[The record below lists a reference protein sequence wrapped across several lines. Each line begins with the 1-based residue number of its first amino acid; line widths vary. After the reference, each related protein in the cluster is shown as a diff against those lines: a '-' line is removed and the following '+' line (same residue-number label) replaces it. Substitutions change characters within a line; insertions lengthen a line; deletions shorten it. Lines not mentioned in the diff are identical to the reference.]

1 MRIIHIANFYGPKS
15 GGIKTTLH
23 NLGSGYLAEGHEFIY
38 VVPGKKFTRE
48 ETTHGAC
55 ISLPSWQIP
64 FSGGYRVIRST
75 HRVKTILNSLKP
87 DRIEVSDRFTL
98 SCLGKWAADR
108 NIPAIVFSH
117 ETLRGLVKNYLG
129 VPLKR
134 FVIWHNTRLASRF
147 DYVVTTTN
155 FAAAEF
161 DEIGTTNVVRVP
173 LGVDLDTF
181 SPSLRNEELRTKMIK
196 GGEVLLVH
204 CGRLSPEKKP
214 ERSLET
220 LRELL
225 DRGINARLVYIGSGP
240 LHKKLYDSSRDIP
253 VTFWGYV
260 ANKNL
265 LAQMI
270 ASADISLAPG
280 PIETFCLA
288 ALESLASG
296 TPVVASETSAVGE
309 FLIDHHGDFVG
320 LTAANN
326 SRAFA
331 DAVEILL
338 DEIAED
344 ATLSDR
350 CRTQAEQFPWSET
363 IMRLGRLGGAP
374 AITPVA
380 HRPTNKSAA

>member
-1 MRIIHIANFYGPKS
+1 
-15 GGIKTTLH
+15 
-23 NLGSGYLAEGHEFIY
+23 LGTEYRKIGHDIIY

-48 ETTHGAC
+48 NTTHGAC
-55 ISLPSWQIP
+55 ITLPSWVIP
-64 FSGGYRVIRST
+64 FSGGYRVIKSNRQ
-75 HRVKTILNSLKP
+75 VKIILQSLNP
-87 DRIEVSDRFTL
+87 DRLEVSDRFTL
-98 SCLGKWAADR
+98 SCLGSWAKQR

-117 ETLRGLVKNYLG
+117 ETLRGLVKNYFGL
-129 VPLKR
+129 PLKS
-134 FVIWHNTRLASRF
+134 FVSWHNSRLAGRF
-147 DYVVTTTN
+147 DFVVTTTN

-161 DEIGTTNVVRVP
+161 DEIGTSNVVRVP
-173 LGVDLDTF
+173 LGVDLQTF
-181 SPSLRNEELRTKMIK
+181 SPAHRNEELRAKMAK
-196 GGEVLLVH
+196 GGDILLVH

-214 ERSLET
+214 ERSLQV

-225 DRGINARLVYIGSGP
+225 SRGINARLVYIGSGP

-270 ASADISLAPG
+270 ASADISLATG

-309 FLIDHHGDFVG
+309 FLTDDNGDFVG

-326 SRAFA
+326 GVAFA
-331 DAVEILL
+331 DAVEIILEEL
-338 DEIAED
+338 KED
-344 ATLSDR
+344 PTLSHR
-350 CRTQAEQFPWSET
+350 CRLQAEKYPWSAT
-363 IMRLGRLGGAP
+363 IHKLDTMHP
-374 AITPVA
+374 I
-380 HRPTNKSAA
+380 KAA

>member
-1 MRIIHIANFYGPKS
+1 MKIIHIANFYGPKS

-23 NLGSGYLAEGHEFIY
+23 NLGTEYGKIGHDFIY
-38 VVPGKKFTRE
+38 VVPGKKFSRE
-48 ETTHGAC
+48 NTTHGAC
-55 ISLPSWQIP
+55 ITLPSWVIP
-64 FSGGYRVIRST
+64 FSGGYRVIKSNRQ
-75 HRVKTILNSLKP
+75 VKTIVQSLKP

-98 SCLGKWAADR
+98 SCLGNWAKQR

-117 ETLRGLVKNYLG
+117 ETLRGLVKNYFG
-129 VPLKR
+129 VPLKS
-134 FVIWHNTRLASRF
+134 FVSWHNSRLAGRF
-147 DYVVTTTN
+147 DFVVTTTN

-161 DEIGTTNVVRVP
+161 DEIGTSNVVRVP
-173 LGVDLDTF
+173 LGVDLETF
-181 SPSLRNEELRTKMIK
+181 SPTHRNEALRAKMIK
-196 GGEVLLVH
+196 GGDVLLVH

-214 ERSLET
+214 ERSLQV

-225 DRGINARLVYIGSGP
+225 SRGINARLVYIGSGP

-270 ASADISLAPG
+270 ASADVSLAPG

-309 FLIDHHGDFVG
+309 FLFEDNGDFVG

-326 SRAFA
+326 GAAFA
-331 DAVEILL
+331 DAVQIIL
-338 DEIAED
+338 DEIKED
-344 ATLSDR
+344 PTLSDR
-350 CRTQAEQFPWSET
+350 CRLQAEKFPWSAT
-363 IMRLGRLGGAP
+363 IFKLDTMH
-374 AITPVA
+374 PV
-380 HRPTNKSAA
+380 KAA

>member
-1 MRIIHIANFYGPKS
+1 MKIIHIANFYGPKS

-23 NLGSGYLAEGHEFIY
+23 NLGTEYGKIGHDFIY
-38 VVPGKKFTRE
+38 VVPGKKFSRE
-48 ETTHGAC
+48 NTTHGAC
-55 ISLPSWQIP
+55 ITLPSWVVP
-64 FSGGYRVIRST
+64 FSGGYRVIKSNRQ
-75 HRVKTILNSLKP
+75 VKTILQSLHP

-98 SCLGKWAADR
+98 SCLGNWAKQRD
-108 NIPAIVFSH
+108 IPAIVFSH
-117 ETLRGLVKNYLG
+117 ETLRGLVKNYCG
-129 VPLKR
+129 IPLTR
-134 FVIWHNTRLASRF
+134 FVRWHNSRLAGKF
-147 DYVVTTTN
+147 DFVVTTTN

-161 DEIGTTNVVRVP
+161 NEIGTSNIISVP

-181 SPSLRNEELRTKMIK
+181 SPQHRNEELRTKMIK
-196 GGEVLLVH
+196 GGAVLIVH

-214 ERSLET
+214 ERSLQV

-225 DRGINARLVYIGSGP
+225 SRGINARLVYIGSGP
-240 LHKKLYDSSRDIP
+240 LHKKLYESSRDIP

-270 ASADISLAPG
+270 ASADVSLAPG

-309 FLIDHHGDFVG
+309 FLSEDNGDFVG

-326 SRAFA
+326 GAAFA
-331 DAVEILL
+331 DAVEIIL
-338 DEIAED
+338 DEINED
-344 ATLSDR
+344 PTLSDR
-350 CRTQAEQFPWSET
+350 CRLQAEKFPWSAT
-363 IMRLGRLGGAP
+363 IHKLDTMHP
-374 AITPVA
+374 I
-380 HRPTNKSAA
+380 KAA

>member
-1 MRIIHIANFYGPKS
+1 MKIIHIANFYGPKS

-23 NLGSGYLAEGHEFIY
+23 NLGTEYGKIGHDFIY
-38 VVPGKKFTRE
+38 VVPGKKFSRE
-48 ETTHGAC
+48 NTSHGAC
-55 ISLPSWQIP
+55 ITLPSWVIP
-64 FSGGYRVIRST
+64 FSGGYRVIKSNRQ
-75 HRVKTILNSLKP
+75 VKTIVQSLSP

-98 SCLGKWAADR
+98 SCLGSWAKQR

-117 ETLRGLVKNYLG
+117 ETLRGLVKNYFGL
-129 VPLKR
+129 PLKS
-134 FVIWHNTRLASRF
+134 FVSWHNSRLAGRF
-147 DYVVTTTN
+147 DFVVTTTN

-161 DEIGTTNVVRVP
+161 NDIGTSNIVRVP
-173 LGVDLDTF
+173 LGVDLETF
-181 SPSLRNEELRTKMIK
+181 SPSHRNEELRAKMIK

-214 ERSLET
+214 ERSLQV

-225 DRGINARLVYIGSGP
+225 SRGINARLVYIGSGP

-270 ASADISLAPG
+270 ASADVSLAPG

-309 FLIDHHGDFVG
+309 FLTQDNGDFVG

-326 SRAFA
+326 GAAFA
-331 DAVEILL
+331 DAVQIIL
-338 DEIAED
+338 DEIKED
-344 ATLSDR
+344 PTLSDR
-350 CRTQAEQFPWSET
+350 CRLQAEKFPWSAT
-363 IMRLGRLGGAP
+363 IFKLDTMH
-374 AITPVA
+374 PV
-380 HRPTNKSAA
+380 KAA

>member
-1 MRIIHIANFYGPKS
+1 MKIIHIANFYGPKS

-23 NLGSGYLAEGHEFIY
+23 NLGSEYSKIGHDFIY
-38 VVPGKKFTRE
+38 VVPGKKFSRE
-48 ETTHGAC
+48 KTAHGGC
-55 ISLPSWQIP
+55 ITLPSWVIP
-64 FSGGYRVIRST
+64 FSGGYRVIKSNRQ
-75 HRVKTILNSLKP
+75 VKIILQSLKP

-98 SCLGKWAADR
+98 SCLGNWAKR
-108 NIPAIVFSH
+108 QHIPAIVFSH

-129 VPLKR
+129 TSLKP
-134 FVIWHNTRLASRF
+134 FVSWHNFRLSKRF

-161 DEIGTTNVVRVP
+161 DEIGASNVVRVP
-173 LGVDLDTF
+173 LGVDLETF
-181 SPSLRNEELRTKMIK
+181 SPLHRNEELRAKMIK
-196 GGEVLLVH
+196 GGDVLLVH

-214 ERSLET
+214 ERSLEV

-225 DRGINARLVYIGSGP
+225 HRGINARLVYIGSGP

-296 TPVVASETSAVGE
+296 TPVVASKTSAVGE
-309 FLIDHHGDFVG
+309 FLSDDNGDFVG

-326 SRAFA
+326 GAAFA
-331 DAVEILL
+331 DAVEIILK
-338 DEIAED
+338 EIQED
-344 ATLSDR
+344 PILSER
-350 CRTQAEQFPWSET
+350 CRLQAERFPWSQT
-363 IMRLGRLGGAP
+363 IHRLDNLH
-374 AITPVA
+374 ITKVA
-380 HRPTNKSAA
+380 

>member
-1 MRIIHIANFYGPKS
+1 MKIIHIANFYGPKS

-23 NLGSGYLAEGHEFIY
+23 NLGTEYGKIGHDFIY
-38 VVPGKKFTRE
+38 VVPGKRFSRE
-48 ETTHGAC
+48 NTTHGAC
-55 ISLPSWQIP
+55 ITLPSWVIP
-64 FSGGYRVIRST
+64 FSGGYRVIKSNRQ
-75 HRVKTILNSLKP
+75 VKTIVQSLKP

-98 SCLGKWAADR
+98 SCLGNWAKKR

-117 ETLRGLVKNYLG
+117 ETLRGLVKNYFG
-129 VPLKR
+129 IPLKS
-134 FVIWHNTRLASRF
+134 FVSWHNTRLAGRF
-147 DYVVTTTN
+147 DFVVTTTN

-161 DEIGTTNVVRVP
+161 DEIGTLNVIRVP
-173 LGVDLDTF
+173 LGVDLETF
-181 SPSLRNEELRTKMIK
+181 SPAHRNEELRAKMIK

-214 ERSLET
+214 ERSLQV

-225 DRGINARLVYIGSGP
+225 SRGINARLVYIGSGP

-270 ASADISLAPG
+270 ASADVSLAPG

-309 FLIDHHGDFVG
+309 FLTQDNGDFVG

-326 SRAFA
+326 GAAFA
-331 DAVEILL
+331 DAVQIIL
-338 DEIAED
+338 DEIKED
-344 ATLSDR
+344 PTLSDR
-350 CRTQAEQFPWSET
+350 CRLQAEKFPWSAT
-363 IMRLGRLGGAP
+363 IFKLDTMH
-374 AITPVA
+374 PV
-380 HRPTNKSAA
+380 KAA

>member
-1 MRIIHIANFYGPKS
+1 MKIIHIANFYGPKS

-23 NLGSGYLAEGHEFIY
+23 NLGTEYGKVGHKFIY
-38 VVPGKKFTRE
+38 VVPGKRFSRE
-48 ETTHGAC
+48 ETSHGGC
-55 ISLPSWQIP
+55 ITLPSWVIP
-64 FSGGYRVIRST
+64 FSGGYRVIKSNRQ
-75 HRVKTILNSLKP
+75 VKTILQSLKP

-98 SCLGKWAADR
+98 SCLGNWAKKR
-108 NIPAIVFSH
+108 EIPAIVFSH
-117 ETLRGLVKNYLG
+117 ETLRGLVKNYFG
-129 VPLKR
+129 IPLKT
-134 FVIWHNTRLASRF
+134 FVGWHNSRLAGRF
-147 DYVVTTTN
+147 DFVVTTTE

-161 DEIGTTNVVRVP
+161 NEIGTSNVVRVP

-181 SPSLRNEELRTKMIK
+181 SPAHRNEELRAKMIK
-196 GGEVLLVH
+196 GGDVLLVH

-214 ERSLET
+214 ERSLQV

-225 DRGINARLVYIGSGP
+225 SRGINARLVYIGSGP

-270 ASADISLAPG
+270 ASADVSLAPG

-309 FLIDHHGDFVG
+309 FLSADNGDFVG

-326 SRAFA
+326 GAAFA
-331 DAVEILL
+331 DAVEIIL
-338 DEIAED
+338 DEIQED
-344 ATLSDR
+344 PTLSDR
-350 CRTQAEQFPWSET
+350 CRLQAEKFPWSAT
-363 IMRLGRLGGAP
+363 IHKLDTMH
-374 AITPVA
+374 PV
-380 HRPTNKSAA
+380 KAA

>member
-1 MRIIHIANFYGPKS
+1 MKIIHIANFYGPKS

-23 NLGSGYLAEGHEFIY
+23 SLGTEYGKIGHEFIY
-38 VVPGKKFTRE
+38 VVPGKKFSRE
-48 ETTHGAC
+48 RTDHGGC
-55 ISLPSWQIP
+55 ITLPSWVIP

-75 HRVKTILNSLKP
+75 RQVKTILQSLKP
-87 DRIEVSDRFTL
+87 DRLEVSDRFTL
-98 SCLGKWAADR
+98 SCLGNWAKNQ

-117 ETLRGLVKNYLG
+117 ETLRGLVKNYFG
-129 VPLKR
+129 ISLKS
-134 FVIWHNTRLASRF
+134 FVGWHNSRLAGKF
-147 DYVVTTTN
+147 DYVVTTTK
-155 FAAAEF
+155 FASDEF
-161 DEIGTTNVVRVP
+161 TEIGTSNVVRVP
-173 LGVDLDTF
+173 LGVDLETF
-181 SPSLRNEELRTKMIK
+181 SPAHRNEELRAKMIK
-196 GGEVLLVH
+196 GGDVLLVH

-214 ERSLET
+214 ERSLQV

-225 DRGINARLVYIGSGP
+225 NRGVNARLVFIGSGP

-270 ASADISLAPG
+270 ASADVSIAPG

-309 FLIDHHGDFVG
+309 FLTQENGDFVG

-326 SRAFA
+326 GAAFA
-331 DAVEILL
+331 DAVQIIL
-338 DEIAED
+338 DEIRED
-344 ATLSDR
+344 RTLTAR
-350 CRTQAEQFPWSET
+350 CRQQAEQFPWSKT
-363 IMRLGRLGGAP
+363 INRLEN
-374 AITPVA
+374 INSVT
-380 HRPTNKSAA
+380 AA

>member
-1 MRIIHIANFYGPKS
+1 MKIIHIANFYGPKS

-23 NLGSGYLAEGHEFIY
+23 NLGTEYQKIGHEFIY
-38 VVPGKKFTRE
+38 VVPGKKFSRE
-48 ETTHGAC
+48 KTEHGGC
-55 ISLPSWQIP
+55 ITLPSWTIP

-75 HRVKTILNSLKP
+75 RQVKTILQSLKP
-87 DRIEVSDRFTL
+87 DRLEVSDRFTL
-98 SCLGKWAADR
+98 SCLGNWAKRRD
-108 NIPAIVFSH
+108 IPAIVFSH
-117 ETLRGLVKNYLG
+117 ETLRGLVKNCFG
-129 VPLKR
+129 VSLKP
-134 FVIWHNTRLASRF
+134 FVGWHNSRLAGKF
-147 DYVVTTTN
+147 DFVVTTTN

-161 DEIGTTNVVRVP
+161 NDIGTTNVVRVP
-173 LGVDLDTF
+173 LGVDLNTF
-181 SPSLRNEELRTKMIK
+181 SPDHRNEELRAKMIK
-196 GGEVLLVH
+196 GGDVLLVH

-214 ERSLET
+214 ERSLQT

-225 DRGINARLVYIGSGP
+225 NRGINARLVYIGSGP

-270 ASADISLAPG
+270 ASADVSLAPG

-309 FLIDHHGDFVG
+309 FLYEDNGDFVG

-326 SRAFA
+326 GAAFA
-331 DAVEILL
+331 DAVEIILE
-338 DEIAED
+338 EIKED
-344 ATLSDR
+344 PTLSAR
-350 CRTQAEQFPWSET
+350 CRVQAERFPWSAT
-363 IMRLGRLGGAP
+363 IHRLDTLHP
-374 AITPVA
+374 EKVA
-380 HRPTNKSAA
+380 